1 MSDLNAEWSC
11 RFATEE
17 SKRALT
23 RQIFDTLAPRYELI
37 CQGYSFGRDG
47 AWKRDLIRS
56 LPDHPNPVCVD
67 LACGTGAL
75 TRALATRYPRGRVIG
90 LDASEAML
98 AEARNLHAG
107 SSVEFTRGDMQQ
119 TPWADASVDVV
130 TGGYALRNAPDVEA
144 TIREIARIL
153 KPGGSA
159 AFLDFCHSDWE
170 PYARL
175 IDGLLR
181 VWGGLWGW
189 VLFRKPAIFTYVAE
203 SLLRYPKRT
212 ELRRMLSRAGLRTV
226 RSRRYMFGALETI
239 RCVRD
244 PARPAAT

>member
-1 MSDLNAEWSC
+1 MTDLNAEWSG

-17 SKRALT
+17 SRRALT
-23 RQIFDTLAPRYELI
+23 RHIFDTLAPRYELI

-47 AWKRDLIRS
+47 AWKRGLIRG
-56 LPDHPNPVCVD
+56 LPDHPRPVCVD

-75 TRALATRYPRGRVIG
+75 SRALAARYPRGRVIG

-98 AEARNLHAG
+98 VEGRKLSAG
-107 SSVEFTRGDMQQ
+107 LSIEFVQGDMQH
-119 TPWADASVDVV
+119 TGWADASVDVV
-130 TGGYALRNAPDVEA
+130 TGGYALRNAPEVEA

-159 AFLDFCHSDWE
+159 AFLDFCHSDWK

-181 VWGGLWGW
+181 VWGGVWGW
-189 VLFRKPAIFTYVAE
+189 ALYRKPAIFTYVAE
-203 SLLRYPKRT
+203 SLLRYPRRT
-212 ELRRMLSRAGLRTV
+212 ELRRMLARAGLRV
-226 RSRRYMFGALETI
+226 VHSRRHMFGALETI
-239 RCVRD
+239 ECVRER
-244 PARPAAT
+244 ARQISD

>member
-11 RFATEE
+11 EFATEQ
-17 SKRALT
+17 SRRALT
-23 RQIFDTLAPRYELI
+23 RHIFDTLAPHYELV

-47 AWKRDLIRS
+47 AWKRGLIRG

-75 TRALATRYPRGRVIG
+75 TRALATRYPQGRVMG

-98 AEARNLHAG
+98 AEARDLTAG
-107 SSVEFTRGDMQQ
+107 TAIEFMLGDMQHTQ
-119 TPWADASVDVV
+119 FPDGTVDIV

-144 TIREIARIL
+144 TIREIARML

-212 ELRRMLSRAGLRTV
+212 ELRRMLSRAGLRIV
-226 RSRRYMFGALETI
+226 RSRRHMFGALETI
-239 RCVRD
+239 WCVRD
-244 PARPAAT
+244 MPRTPDQ